1 MANLALNRNT
11 SGAVLSPYH
20 PGNIVR
26 YRKLQDQMDKQKTLG
41 KNRYAA
47 VQDIDDLEA
56 DWRRIE
62 AELHVSVHQS
72 FSWVRAWVRN
82 KKVNPLFI
90 VGYVG
95 GKIEFILP
103 LEISKK
109 FGVTTAHL
117 IATEQSNLNF
127 ALCSTLFLSTCGMD
141 FVDHLQ
147 KEIKSVAPF
156 IDVIVLDRM
165 RMQLKDKRNPFESI
179 LTTKNQNAS
188 FQLPLLDNFD
198 DTLAQLNRKRRRKK
212 FRNTEK
218 RINAV
223 GGYTY
228 TIANSLAENEKIL
241 TEFFRQKSKR
251 LKSQGL
257 PNVFEDNELM
267 EFFKE
272 VCSLENQEIGSMELH
287 AIVLKGETYD
297 GQILAISAI
306 TPKRDHAICQFSSFN
321 EEINAELD
329 CSPGEF
335 LFYLAIQNFNQREF
349 RKFDFGIGDQPYKR
363 SWCTECDEHFD
374 GTISFTLFGQ
384 AYAYLHRK
392 KTDLKRHI
400 KSSQRLHKIAAKMR
414 SLRA

>member
-1 MANLALNRNT
+1 MSSLALNRNT

-26 YRKLQDQMDKQKTLG
+26 YRNLQDQMDKQKSVG
-41 KNRYAA
+41 KSRYAV
-47 VQDIDDLEA
+47 VQDIDDLEH

-62 AELHVSVHQS
+62 TELHVSVHQS
-72 FSWVRAWVRN
+72 FNWVRAWVRN
-82 KKVNPLFI
+82 KKINPLFI

-95 GKIEFILP
+95 GRIEFILP

-127 ALCSTLFLSTCGMD
+127 ALCSTLFLSTCGLD
-141 FVDHLQ
+141 FIDHL
-147 KEIKSVAPF
+147 KSEVKSIAPF

-179 LTTKNQNAS
+179 LTTKNQNPS
-188 FQLPLLDNFD
+188 FQLPLLDDFD
-198 DTLAQLNRKRRRKK
+198 ETLSQLNRKRRRKK
-212 FRNTEK
+212 FRGTEK
-218 RINAV
+218 RIASI

-241 TEFFRQKSKR
+241 SEFFRQKTKR

-257 PNVFEDNELM
+257 PNVFGDSELM
-267 EFFKE
+267 DFFSE
-272 VCSLENQEIGSMELH
+272 VCALDNSEIGSMELH
-287 AIVLKGETYD
+287 AIVLKGEKYD

-321 EEINAELD
+321 EEINEELD

-349 RKFDFGIGDQPYKR
+349 RKFDFGIGDQLYKR

-374 GTISFTLFGQ
+374 GTLSFTLFGQ
-384 AYAYLHRK
+384 LYAYGERA
-392 KTDLKRHI
+392 KTDLKRYI
-400 KSSQRLHKIAAKMR
+400 KSSDRLHKIAAKIR
-414 SLRA
+414 SIKA

>member
-1 MANLALNRNT
+1 MSSLALNRNT

-26 YRKLQDQMDKQKTLG
+26 YRNLQDQMDKQKSAQN
-41 KNRYAA
+41 NRYVV
-47 VQDIDDLEA
+47 VQDIADLEN

-62 AELHVSVHQS
+62 TELHVSVHQS
-72 FSWVRAWVRN
+72 FSWVRAWIRN

-90 VGYVG
+90 VGFVG
-95 GKIEFILP
+95 GKVEFILP
-103 LEISKK
+103 LEISET
-109 FGVTTAHL
+109 FGVTTARL
-117 IATEQSNLNF
+117 IGTEHSNLNF
-127 ALCSTLFLSTCGMD
+127 ALCSTLFLSTCGQD
-141 FVDHLQ
+141 FVSHL
-147 KEIKSVAPF
+147 KNEVKSIAPF

-165 RMQLKDKRNPFESI
+165 RMQVKDKRNPFEHI

-188 FQLPLLDNFD
+188 FQLPLLDDFD
-198 DTLAQLNRKRRRKK
+198 ETLAQLNRKRRRKK

-218 RINAV
+218 RINAI

-241 TEFFRQKSKR
+241 TEFFRQKNKR

-257 PNVFEDNELM
+257 PNVFEDEELM
-267 EFFKE
+267 SFFSE
-272 VCSLENQEIGSMELH
+272 VCALDNDEIGSMELH
-287 AIVLKGETYD
+287 AIILKGDQYN
-297 GQILAISAI
+297 GKILAISAI

-321 EEINAELD
+321 EEINDELD

-374 GTISFTLFGQ
+374 GTMTFTLFGRMF
-384 AYAYLHRK
+384 ARTYIG
-392 KTDLKRHI
+392 KTDLKRYI
-400 KSSQRLHKIAAKMR
+400 KSSDRLHKIAAKIR
-414 SLRA
+414 SLKA

>member
-1 MANLALNRNT
+1 MSSLALNRNI
-11 SGAVLSPYH
+11 SGAALSPYH

-26 YRKLQDQMDKQKTLG
+26 YRKLQDQMDNQKTVG
-41 KNRYAA
+41 KNRYTV
-47 VQDIDDLEA
+47 VQDINDLEH

-62 AELHVSVHQS
+62 SELHVSVHQS
-72 FSWVRAWVRN
+72 FNWVRAWIRN
-82 KKVNPLFI
+82 KKINPLFI

-95 GKIEFILP
+95 GQVEFILP

-109 FGVTTAHL
+109 FGITTAHL

-127 ALCSTLFLSTCGMD
+127 ALCSTLFLSTCGLD
-141 FVDHLQ
+141 FVTHL
-147 KEIKSVAPF
+147 KSDVKSLAPF

-165 RMQLKDKRNPFESI
+165 RMQLKDKRNPFEDI

-188 FQLPLLDNFD
+188 FQLPLLDEFD
-198 DTLAQLNRKRRRKK
+198 DTLGQLNRKRRRKK

-218 RINAV
+218 RIRDA

-228 TIANSLAENEKIL
+228 TIANSFAENEKIL
-241 TEFFRQKSKR
+241 NEFFRQKTKR

-257 PNVFEDNELM
+257 PNVFEDDQLM
-267 EFFKE
+267 DFFSE
-272 VCSLENQEIGSMELH
+272 VCALDNDDIGSMELH
-287 AIVLKGETYD
+287 AIILKKEPYD

-306 TPKRDHAICQFSSFN
+306 TPKRDHAICQFSSFH
-321 EEINAELD
+321 EEINDILD

-335 LFYLAIQNFNQREF
+335 LFYLAIQNFNQRGF

-374 GTISFTLFGQ
+374 GTLSFTLFGKI
-384 AYAYLHRK
+384 YAQVQRM
-392 KTDLKRHI
+392 KTDLKRYV
-400 KSSQRLHKIAAKMR
+400 KSSKQLHKIAAKIR
-414 SLRA
+414 SLGT